1 MCPRLFSNII
11 FTWRHC
17 SGLATD
23 HCNQDLSVCRSA
35 HIDSLIAGGRPRS
48 WVGVTLRVSIFVC
61 KYAAHPTKRQ
71 PNSTVPKRDNEE
83 CHARLRKT
91 LVALLTMRL
100 PPFGLCGARLV
111 DANRIGGA
119 RIVVCF
125 HIYRSRSKEQ
135 KESIV
140 VSIVQVKRYC
150 HVTYATQFCGDA
162 MLPSSCMHASPF
174 GNTARDGKR
183 SDATPLKQLGTTPCL
198 ALLVNFIRGF

>member
-35 HIDSLIAGGRPRS
+35 HIDSLSAGGRPRS

-100 PPFGLCGARLV
+100 PPFGLCGARL
-111 DANRIGGA
+111 ASWWMRMHRIGGV

-125 HIYRSRSKEQ
+125 DIYPSRSKE
-135 KESIV
+135 ESIV

-162 MLPSSCMHASPF
+162 IFMHA
-174 GNTARDGKR
+174 
-183 SDATPLKQLGTTPCL
+183 C
-198 ALLVNFIRGF
+198 